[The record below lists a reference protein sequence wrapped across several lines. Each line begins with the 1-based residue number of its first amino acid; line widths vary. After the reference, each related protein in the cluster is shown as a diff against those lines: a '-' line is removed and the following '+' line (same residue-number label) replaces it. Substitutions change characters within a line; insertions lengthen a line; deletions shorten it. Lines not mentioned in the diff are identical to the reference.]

1 MILNKLKSWL
11 PIIVVL
17 GFYNCDLANKLDDAF
32 IDISGIVTNN
42 DEPVINA
49 LVLLVASTD
58 VSDGLSLSNGSITG
72 SNGNYSIINVENGEY
87 YIVAI
92 EDNNSNLEF
101 DIESD
106 RIGFYG
112 IDLIGLDIEPD
123 KITVSNEDID
133 KSSQSLESVLPDPL
147 DEGYDYPLM

>member
-1 MILNKLKSWL
+1 MILNKQKSWL
-11 PIIVVL
+11 IIIFLL
-17 GFYNCDLANKLDDAF
+17 GIYNCDLANKLDDAF
-32 IDISGIVTNN
+32 IDISGTVTNN
-42 DEPVINA
+42 NEPVSNA
-49 LVLLVASTD
+49 LVLLLTNKD
-58 VSDGLSLSNGSITG
+58 ISDGLSLSNGSITG
-72 SNGNYSIINVENGEY
+72 NNGNYSIINVENGEY

-112 IDLIGLDIEPD
+112 VDLIGFDIEPD

-133 KSSQSLESVLPDPL
+133 KVNITYLTSL
-147 DEGYDYPLM
+147 

>member
-17 GFYNCDLANKLDDAF
+17 GFYNCDLENELDDAF

-42 DEPVINA
+42 DEPVTNA

-133 KSSQSLESVLPDPL
+133 QINITYLTSL
-147 DEGYDYPLM
+147 

>member
-17 GFYNCDLANKLDDAF
+17 GFYNCDLENELDDAF

-42 DEPVINA
+42 DEPVTNA

-112 IDLIGLDIEPD
+112 IDLIDLDIEPD
-123 KITVSNEDID
+123 KIIVSNEDID
-133 KSSQSLESVLPDPL
+133 QINITYLTSL
-147 DEGYDYPLM
+147 

>member
-1 MILNKLKSWL
+1 MILIKLKSWL

-42 DEPVINA
+42 DEPVTNA

-112 IDLIGLDIEPD
+112 IDLIDLDIEPD
-123 KITVSNEDID
+123 KIIVSNEDID
-133 KSSQSLESVLPDPL
+133 QINITYLTSL
-147 DEGYDYPLM
+147 

>member
-1 MILNKLKSWL
+1 MILIKLKSWL

-17 GFYNCDLANKLDDAF
+17 GFYNCDLENELDDAF

-42 DEPVINA
+42 DEPVTNA

-112 IDLIGLDIEPD
+112 IDLIDLDIEPD
-123 KITVSNEDID
+123 KIIVSNEDID
-133 KSSQSLESVLPDPL
+133 QINITYLTSL
-147 DEGYDYPLM
+147 

>member
-1 MILNKLKSWL
+1 LILNKQKSWL
-11 PIIVVL
+11 IIIFLL
-17 GFYNCDLANKLDDAF
+17 GIYNCDLANELDDAF
-32 IDISGIVTNN
+32 IDISGTVTNN
-42 DEPVINA
+42 NEPVSNA
-49 LVLLVASTD
+49 LVLLLTNKD
-58 VSDGLSLSNGSITG
+58 ISDGLSLSNGSITG
-72 SNGNYSIINVENGEY
+72 NNGNYSIINVENGEY

-112 IDLIGLDIEPD
+112 VDLIGFDIEPD

-133 KSSQSLESVLPDPL
+133 KINITYLTSL
-147 DEGYDYPLM
+147 

>member
-1 MILNKLKSWL
+1 MILNKQKSWL
-11 PIIVVL
+11 IIIFLL
-17 GFYNCDLANKLDDAF
+17 GIYNCDLANELDDAF
-32 IDISGIVTNN
+32 IDISGTVTNN
-42 DEPVINA
+42 NEPVSNA
-49 LVLLVASTD
+49 LVLLLTNKD
-58 VSDGLSLSNGSITG
+58 ISDGLSLSNGSITG
-72 SNGNYSIINVENGEY
+72 NNGNYSIINVENGEY

-112 IDLIGLDIEPD
+112 VDLIGFDIEPD

-133 KSSQSLESVLPDPL
+133 KVNITYLTSL
-147 DEGYDYPLM
+147 